1 MTTSETERIVKRA
14 SRRSKLASKGIG
26 AAIVGSAVL
35 PNETGRRFF
44 HRSIGPEAR
53 QRKKKA
59 RKNHNQSKRRN
70 R

>member
-1 MTTSETERIVKRA
+1 MTTSETERIVTR
-14 SRRSKLASKGIG
+14 SRRAQLAMMGIA

-59 RKNHNQSKRRN
+59 RRNRRKSQRRN